1 MKQRSA
7 VSRSFLRCQPLH
19 SHRRE
24 NEILSGKGPAKIF
37 RPRPPRRGGVS
48 PSSRALASSPSAS
61 VGRFSPRPLSVSSRS
76 RSEPRGR
83 TDGRP
88 PRHRRATVC
97 YLRPPRSGRHGRKPL
112 PFKFKSELCALGGS
126 ASGASRTSFPWAIG
140 SMAVTAFKTSSASA
154 LSGLGRATY
163 LLLM

>member
-83 TDGRP
+83 RTDGLLVIAEQQFVTFALRVRADTEGSLSRSSSSPSYAPLEDPQVERVGHPSLGQSEVWRSRP
-88 PRHRRATVC
+88 SKPHRLRHSRD
-97 YLRPPRSGRHGRKPL
+97 LEGRL
-112 PFKFKSELCALGGS
+112 
-126 ASGASRTSFPWAIG
+126 
-140 SMAVTAFKTSSASA
+140 TSS
-154 LSGLGRATY
+154 
-163 LLLM
+163 